1 MGGWVSIST
10 LPLTVFD
17 LPPVDYLQ
25 KYSVIEAIAELR
37 KVDGVKNFKGDGPPT
52 ETSVTLMDLNSTML
66 PSELWEVLWNLS
78 DLQELRFESCGNLEA
93 LPEGTSLNYSIS
105 ARSAGLWRSAFLKKP
120 NPVNSLTP
128 LSCRL

>member
-1 MGGWVSIST
+1 MSIRT

-66 PSELWEVLWNLS
+66 PSELLEVLWNLS

-105 ARSAGLWRSAFLKKP
+105 ARSAGLWRSA
-120 NPVNSLTP
+120 
-128 LSCRL
+128 